1 MFVCPKAKPKIFRK
15 NYIKSAPIKNI
26 MSCNR
31 FIAETAS
38 PNGPIPCN
46 LYCTIKYPRPPTCNT
61 VLTRCSWGL
70 SIAKWSFFLKKKDGS
85 WWAKKQLRTTSL
97 TILADKNYL
106 YLVVTIA
113 RQKFLRLK
121 FNNVSKVHQ
130 DFSAKNPFHRVARN
144 QAHDIHIDSRK
155 Q

>member
-1 MFVCPKAKPKIFRK
+1 VI
-15 NYIKSAPIKNI
+15 
-26 MSCNR
+26 
-31 FIAETAS
+31 
-38 PNGPIPCN
+38 
-46 LYCTIKYPRPPTCNT
+46 
-61 VLTRCSWGL
+61 
-70 SIAKWSFFLKKKDGS
+70 FFLKKKDGS